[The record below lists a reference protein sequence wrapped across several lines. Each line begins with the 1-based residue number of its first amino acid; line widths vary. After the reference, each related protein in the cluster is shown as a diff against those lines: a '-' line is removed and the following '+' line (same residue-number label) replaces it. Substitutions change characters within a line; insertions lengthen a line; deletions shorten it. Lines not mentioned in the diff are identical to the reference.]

1 MFEKYSFWHKNF
13 TPKIFS
19 EFVSPVQ
26 FFWVFCGFDKNTV
39 WKLFQIRIFNN
50 PFHASDWFFSMPPEN
65 INFMPMVSFFTP
77 WKHKENLGFYDVFK
91 GYRKRTVTWNGLWSN
106 TTNIYLSIVDYNRNT
121 RKGVK
126 YVHSYQWKHQK
137 GVTAF
142 WYFYWKL
149 WTYFSPSCSVSIVN
163 FEQVNVS

>member
-1 MFEKYSFWHKNF
+1 MFEKYSFWHKNL

-50 PFHASDWFFSMPPEN
+50 LFHASDWFFSIPPEN
-65 INFMPMVSFFTP
+65 INFMPMVSFFTTP
-77 WKHKENLGFYDVFK
+77 WKHKENLRFYVFK

-106 TTNIYLSIVDYNRNT
+106 PTNIYLSIVDYNRNT
-121 RKGVK
+121 RKRCEICSQLSMKTPEGRHGVLVFLLK
-126 YVHSYQWKHQK
+126 
-137 GVTAF
+137 TLNIF
-142 WYFYWKL
+142 FTFL
-149 WTYFSPSCSVSIVN
+149 
-163 FEQVNVS
+163 